1 MAAGD
6 SNSIIIN
13 GGTLQAGAG
22 AKANFL
28 DSGVAALT
36 INGTGTIND
45 GAQAIA
51 VGANIGGNGDLTKA
65 GNGTLTLSGANSYQG
80 QTYLNSGTLLL
91 ANGGTVGAGAVN
103 MASGTTFGFSNSVD
117 STLAN
122 DVNMTSGGAATIG
135 NYGNG
140 VLNITGTLAKQDSI
154 GATALTLQGSSVIT
168 GSIGG
173 LNTSDAQRNLSLT
186 IGDLANVNLKNNNT
200 YTGNTTIQQGAALD
214 LGGGG
219 SLSATGNVAI
229 NGGTLLL
236 GGNQLTNT
244 VNSSANIDLNNGGIS
259 MSGTNATS
267 RTASQTFGT
276 LTLTLT
282 ANSTINYIDF
292 ANLTG
297 DSSLTFASIVMNGN
311 TLNIFDWSGTNIYG
325 EQSGTQIG
333 TLTHLFNKGSL
344 STTDLA
350 NINFYAG
357 NSISSQFLGNGFQ
370 NGFGEIV
377 PVPEPGVVIA
387 ACMLLVWLLV
397 TNRGTLLALVTVRPR
412 N

>member
-1 MAAGD
+1 M
-6 SNSIIIN
+6 
-13 GGTLQAGAG
+13 
-22 AKANFL
+22 
-28 DSGVAALT
+28 
-36 INGTGTIND
+36 
-45 GAQAIA
+45 
-51 VGANIGGNGDLTKA
+51 GANISGNGDLTKA
-65 GNGTLTLSGANSYQG
+65 GIGTLTLSGANSYQG
-80 QTYLNSGTLLL
+80 QTRLNSGTLML

-103 MASGTTFGFSNSVD
+103 MASGTTFGYSNSVD

-122 DVNMTSGGAATIG
+122 NVNMTSGGTATIG

-140 VLNITGTLAKQDSI
+140 VLTITGTLAKQDSI

-168 GSIGG
+168 SSLGG

-219 SLSATGNVAI
+219 SLSGTGNVTI

-259 MSGTNATS
+259 MGGANATS
-267 RTASQTFGT
+267 RTASQTFAT
-276 LTLTLT
+276 LTLTG
-282 ANSTINYIDF
+282 NSTINYIDF
-292 ANLTG
+292 ANLSG

-311 TLNIFDWSGTNIYG
+311 SLNVFDWSGTNIYG
-325 EQSGTQIG
+325 DQSGTQIG
-333 TLTHLFNKGSL
+333 TLTHLLNQGSL
-344 STTDLA
+344 STADLA

-397 TNRGTLLALVTVRPR
+397 ANRGTLLALVTVRTR